1 MSHVRSTNLAFTAC
15 LAFAVL
21 LGPATQTALAQ
32 DEPAEALLKVT
43 TESEQADAH
52 FWMGIDDVENVFLS
66 RSAMHFEKALELDP
80 DLGMAQFMHARFA
93 PGLVRAERLEKMADA
108 LGVLA
113 NASAEELVFAMAI
126 REQFAGNASEAR
138 ALYDAAIAMMPDDPH
153 VAFYRTG
160 VQGTGGSPERLM
172 ALTNIREEHP
182 TFAATANT
190 LAYLQWN
197 MGDEAG
203 ARQNVARYMELAPS
217 HPNSHDSYAELFQF
231 SGMQQEAIAHYS
243 MALELDETYTAG
255 YTGLAEAYMLAGDGD
270 KAREYLE
277 RAAPHSTPGAAVN
290 NLLRAK
296 ANTYLMEGD
305 TRRGLE
311 TLKAAAQK
319 FEEDDNRGL
328 AAQAHRELAVAEAL
342 FGDAST
348 VHGHL
353 ATALEFQDANA
364 GHHAMASVAH
374 GLLGHS
380 RPAASSADAFE
391 EATGPSNTFAAALEG
406 YALLVGGDAEGARK
420 TLVNSGL
427 QNPWAKAFMA
437 LTEKELGNQEEANRW
452 EQAVMTHN
460 QHTAFN
466 LGVAFARLMVS
477 D

>member
-1 MSHVRSTNLAFTAC
+1 MTHIRSTHLALAACVALGALVGPTA
-15 LAFAVL
+15 
-21 LGPATQTALAQ
+21 QRALAQ
-32 DEPAEALLKVT
+32 DYPGEAVLKVT
-43 TESEQADAH
+43 TDSEQAEAH
-52 FWMGIDDVENVFLS
+52 FWMGLDDVENVFLS
-66 RSAMHFEKALELDP
+66 RSAMHFEQALELDP
-80 DLGMAQFMHARFA
+80 DFGMAQFMHARFA

-113 NASAEELVFAMAI
+113 NASAGELIVATAM

-138 ALYDAAIAMMPDDPH
+138 VLYDAAANMMPDDPH
-153 VAFYRTG
+153 VAFYRAGFTG
-160 VQGTGGSPERLM
+160 AGGSPERLV
-172 ALTNIREEHP
+172 ALMNAREEHP
-182 TFAATANT
+182 TFAASANT

-203 ARQNVARYMELAPS
+203 ARENVALYVELAPS

-231 SGMQQEAIAHYS
+231 SGMQQEAITHYS

-255 YTGLAEAYMLAGDGD
+255 YTGLAEVYMLAGDGD

-277 RAAPHSTPGAAVN
+277 QAAPHVTPGATAN

-342 FGDAST
+342 FGDASL

-353 ATALEFQDANA
+353 ERALEFQDANA
-364 GHHAMASVAH
+364 AQHAWASIAH
-374 GLLGHS
+374 GLLGHA
-380 RPAASSADAFE
+380 RPAASSARAFE
-391 EATGPSNTFAAALEG
+391 EATGPSNPFAATLDG
-406 YALLVGGDAEGARK
+406 YAMLVGGDAEGARR
-420 TLVNSGL
+420 TLVKSGL
-427 QNPWAKAFMA
+427 QGPWSKAFMA
-437 LTEKELGNQEEANRW
+437 LAEKELGNEDEASRW
-452 EQAVMTHN
+452 EQAVMNHN

-466 LGVAFARLMVS
+466 LGVAFARLIAS